1 MRCGSAFA
9 AILAVAFVSLASV
22 ASAWPQRGGG
32 GGGGGRPSVG
42 PTTIP
47 HSGGGFGGPPSMA
60 TLNSGPRAEN
70 EQKVEFS
77 STTVLVQVPVVV
89 VDKSGAHLHNLKKED
104 FQVFENGKE
113 QKVGVFEEITAA
125 NSPLRVATSQPGV
138 FSNLVVD
145 PSQPRTLAII
155 AIDAINTPFLDQATG
170 RKELIKYLSTNLEP
184 GQILGLVI
192 MGTKGIRVLHG
203 LTSDPAQLIAA
214 VKKVNGEL
222 STRET
227 YDTEAQVAAAN
238 QGGLGTS
245 SNFTQAAEDDIEDQL
260 RDFVTRGD
268 AITGA
273 FQQQAAIETT
283 LRSFLDIANYVSGIP
298 GRKSLIW
305 ATGSFPFTIDS
316 PSNVPGG
323 WLSMLYERTMTAL
336 NEAQMS
342 VYPVD
347 IRGLVST
354 SPMGD
359 VSYKGGHSGSQM
371 LTASV
376 GRSWLQAST
385 IDTLRDFAE
394 MTGGKAF
401 YNTNDLAGS
410 FHKAVDDASSYYLLG
425 YYLDTHNDKPGWR
438 QLKVKVNAPHGEI
451 RARNGFFVTN
461 AAMNPGITRAV
472 DEESAIQS
480 PFDATS
486 LPITLRWLGDAPDG
500 DKRRVDFSI
509 AVHRGVFI
517 DEAAQNRFS
526 IDLTAVVTNDKG
538 ALAGRFAQPL
548 QGAIKPEALAIVK
561 AEGIHYKTM
570 MELPPGQYTVKLVVR
585 DNLSGKIGSVSAPL
599 TVN

>member
-1 MRCGSAFA
+1 MRSRFGFAFA
-9 AILAVAFVSLASV
+9 IVLVFLFPLTVT
-22 ASAWPQRGGG
+22 SAWSQK
-32 GGGGGRPSVG
+32 GGGGGRAPSGG

-47 HSGGGFGGPPSMA
+47 HSGGGFGGPPSMS
-60 TLNSGPRAEN
+60 TSNSGPSAED

-89 VDKSGAHLHNLKKED
+89 TDKSGAHLHNLKKED

-113 QKVGVFEEITAA
+113 QKLGAFEEITTAS
-125 NSPLRVATSQPGV
+125 SPLPQPASVPGV
-138 FSNLVVD
+138 FSNLAVD

-155 AIDAINTPFLDQATG
+155 AIDEINTPFLDQAYG
-170 RKELIKYLSTNLEP
+170 RKELIKYLSANLEP
-184 GQILGLVI
+184 GQIVGLVI
-192 MGTKGIRVLHG
+192 MGSKGIRVLHG
-203 LTSDPAQLIAA
+203 LTTDSAQLIAA
-214 VKKVNGEL
+214 VKKINGEL
-222 STRET
+222 STMET
-227 YDTEAQVAAAN
+227 YDPEAQVAAAN
-238 QGGLGTS
+238 QAGLGTS
-245 SNFTQAAEDDIEDQL
+245 SNFTQGAEDDIEDQL

-305 ATGSFPFTIDS
+305 ATGSFPFSIQF
-316 PSNVPGG
+316 PSSVPGG
-323 WLSMLYERTMTAL
+323 WLSMLYERTMTSL
-336 NEAQMS
+336 NQAQMS

-359 VSYKGGHSGSQM
+359 VNYNGGHSGSQM

-425 YYLDTHNDKPGWR
+425 YYLDTQNNKPGWR

-461 AAMNPGITRAV
+461 ATMNPGITRTV
-472 DEESAIQS
+472 DEQSAIQS

-486 LPITLRWLGDAPDG
+486 LPVTLRWLGNTPDG

-509 AVHRGVFI
+509 FVPNGVYI
-517 DEAAQNRFS
+517 DEAAQNRFNL
-526 IDLTAVVTNDKG
+526 DLAAVVTNDKG
-538 ALAGRFAQPL
+538 ETTKTFAQPL
-548 QGAIKPEALAIVK
+548 QGAIRPEALAIVK

-570 MELPPGQYTVKLVVR
+570 MELPPGQYMVKLVVR
-585 DNLSGKIGSVSAPL
+585 DNLSGRIGSVSAPL